1 MDSEIRPV
9 DAGHAL
15 RRRTA
20 AEPHGDEILDRLI
33 VEEMGEEIAAKL
45 RRARGAE
52 EARYRR
58 EHPDEGL
65 RERKRRLTRQTI
77 SDAATTMFA
86 TRGFD
91 HVTVSE
97 VAARVGVS
105 EKTIYNYFPTKESM
119 VLDNADDTL
128 AELAQ
133 ALRERGPDESLTEA
147 VLRALETDMRRF
159 DEVSDELVAF
169 LPMFVAMIETTAAL
183 RAAWLELYGRLV
195 EVVRDELAL
204 QAGMDPRDPEVAVA
218 GRALVGLVQLALE
231 SRVRWI
237 EEGLRGEALQSAVS
251 SDINRAA
258 RLLETGLWSFELLTR
273 GARAANQARDLAQA
287 AEQARA
293 QVVSALRQARETWA
307 QVRGEHAAHSGH
319 WPGQRHDQTL
329 KDQLRCAAER
339 QRARASGR
347 RRSERPEAPGAEPAA
362 TRAGGPAG
370 SGVSTSAL
378 ERTGAVAGC
387 DADISH
393 RRSAD
398 QSSRPALLA
407 ACRRWRS
414 GSLCS
419 GPGGRRVRRRRA
431 VAGRLR
437 RDADRPC
444 ADGGGDRGGRAARD
458 QRAARRVRRAGPDR
472 RELASPVD
480 CLIVATKATGLD
492 DALDRVAR
500 APTLV
505 VPLLNGVEH
514 LATLRARFGAD
525 GSWPR

>member
-9 DAGHAL
+9 GPRDHPGDEL
-15 RRRTA
+15 L
-20 AEPHGDEILDRLI
+20 AEPHSDEILDRLI
-33 VEEMGEEIAAKL
+33 VEEMGEAIAAKL

-119 VLDNADDTL
+119 VLDAADDTL
-128 AELAQ
+128 VQLAQ
-133 ALRERGPDESLTEA
+133 ALRERGPDESLTDA
-147 VLRALETDMRRF
+147 VLRALESDMRRF
-159 DEVSDELVAF
+159 DEVSDDIVAF
-169 LPMFVAMIETTAAL
+169 LPMFVEMIETTAAL
-183 RAAWLELYGRLV
+183 RAAWLELHGRLV

-204 QAGMDPRDPEVAVA
+204 QAGVDPRDPEVAVA

-237 EEGLRGEALQSAVS
+237 QEGLRGEALQAAVS

-273 GARAANQARDLAQA
+273 GARAANQARDLAVA

-307 QVRGEHAAHSGH
+307 EVRRDHAAHSGH
-319 WPGQRHDQTL
+319 WPDQHHGQAL
-329 KDQLRCAAER
+329 KEQLRRAAER
-339 QRARASGR
+339 QRAQRAAQAQAR
-347 RRSERPEAPGAEPAA
+347 RAQAQEQRTQRTAQAEQRRAQARRTPPGGEPGSPS
-362 TRAGGPAG
+362 TDDQG
-370 SGVSTSAL
+370 SGV
-378 ERTGAVAGC
+378 
-387 DADISH
+387 
-393 RRSAD
+393 
-398 QSSRPALLA
+398 
-407 ACRRWRS
+407 
-414 GSLCS
+414 
-419 GPGGRRVRRRRA
+419 
-431 VAGRLR
+431 
-437 RDADRPC
+437 
-444 ADGGGDRGGRAARD
+444 
-458 QRAARRVRRAGPDR
+458 
-472 RELASPVD
+472 
-480 CLIVATKATGLD
+480 
-492 DALDRVAR
+492 
-500 APTLV
+500 
-505 VPLLNGVEH
+505 
-514 LATLRARFGAD
+514 
-525 GSWPR
+525 

>member
-1 MDSEIRPV
+1 MDSQIRPG
-9 DAGHAL
+9 DPGQHPAEEL
-15 RRRTA
+15 LP
-20 AEPHGDEILDRLI
+20 EPHGDEILDRLI
-33 VEEMGEEIAAKL
+33 VEEMGEDIASKL
-45 RRARGAE
+45 RRARAAE

-119 VLDNADDTL
+119 VLDAADETL
-128 AELAQ
+128 AQLAQ

-147 VLRALETDMRRF
+147 VLRALESDMRRF
-159 DEVSDELVAF
+159 DEVSDDIVAF

-183 RAAWLELYGRLV
+183 HAAWLELYGRLV

-204 QAGMDPRDPEVAVA
+204 QAGVDPRDPEVAVA

-237 EEGLRGEALQSAVS
+237 QEGLRGEALQSAVS

-273 GARAANQARDLAQA
+273 GARAANQARDLTQA

-307 QVRGEHAAHSGH
+307 EVVREHAGHGGH
-319 WPGQRHDQTL
+319 WPGQRHDRTL
-329 KDQLRCAAER
+329 KDQLRSVAER
-339 QRARASGR
+339 QRA
-347 RRSERPEAPGAEPAA
+347 E
-362 TRAGGPAG
+362 RAGQAQQRRAQAQAQEQRAQRARRTSPSVGP
-370 SGVSTSAL
+370 
-378 ERTGAVAGC
+378 
-387 DADISH
+387 
-393 RRSAD
+393 
-398 QSSRPALLA
+398 RPA
-407 ACRRWRS
+407 
-414 GSLCS
+414 
-419 GPGGRRVRRRRA
+419 
-431 VAGRLR
+431 
-437 RDADRPC
+437 D
-444 ADGGGDRGGRAARD
+444 
-458 QRAARRVRRAGPDR
+458 
-472 RELASPVD
+472 E
-480 CLIVATKATGLD
+480 
-492 DALDRVAR
+492 
-500 APTLV
+500 
-505 VPLLNGVEH
+505 
-514 LATLRARFGAD
+514 
-525 GSWPR
+525 